1 MRKYIKTIL
10 FMISITLAAITYSQ
24 PLPNGDPG
32 GNGDVPVGGQVPIN
46 GGLPVLLLAGIA
58 YVVICKYQKTN
69 LKKETEQEK

>member
-10 FMISITLAAITYSQ
+10 FVISITLATITYSQ

-32 GNGDVPVGGQVPIN
+32 GNGDIPVGGQAPIE

-58 YVVICKYQKTN
+58 YGIVNFRKRNKTS
-69 LKKETEQEK
+69 LDI